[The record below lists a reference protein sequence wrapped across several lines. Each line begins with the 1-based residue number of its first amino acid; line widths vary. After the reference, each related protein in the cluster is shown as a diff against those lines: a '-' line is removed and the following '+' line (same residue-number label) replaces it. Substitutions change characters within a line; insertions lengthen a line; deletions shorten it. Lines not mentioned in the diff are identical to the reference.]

1 MRRREREIGQREEI
15 EAIIRQAA
23 ICRLAMSDFG
33 RPYVVP
39 LCFAYEEG
47 VFYFHSAP
55 EGLKLAILER
65 NPAVCIEL
73 EAGVALKRGESACAF
88 GMRYRS
94 VIAFG
99 RAERIE
105 EREEKRRALERIAAR
120 YAPTAGPVA
129 PDAVERTAVFRV
141 RVEEMTGKGCD

>member
-15 EAIIRQAA
+15 EQVIRQAA
-23 ICRLAMSDFG
+23 VCRLAMSDAG

-55 EGLKLAILER
+55 EGRKLAILEK

-73 EAGVALKRGESACAF
+73 EAGVSLKRGESACAF

-99 RAERIE
+99 CAERIE
-105 EREEKRRALERIAAR
+105 QREEKRRALERIAFR
-120 YAPTAGPVA
+120 YAPAAGPVA
-129 PDAVERTAVFRV
+129 PEAVDRTAVFRV
-141 RVEEMTGKGCD
+141 RVEEMTGKRCD